1 MNLMFFSSRAK
12 EILMSFKKTLSYLKC
27 FLNGV
32 KTVKYENG
40 LTSVLINDKN
50 SLTAT
55 AIIFVRVGAV
65 DEKPSQSGL
74 SHFLEHLMFKGS
86 KNYIGNLMNRNVE
99 NMGGYINAAT
109 AKEFT
114 MYYINIQKD
123 GLEESIKMLADTMQ
137 NPSFPQYEIDRER
150 KVVTEEIQRHS
161 DNPVAVIYEK
171 FYKTLYAESALKNSI
186 IGIPQV
192 VANVSREEIYSYYKT
207 HYIPEKM
214 IVVISGN
221 FDETSV
227 AKLIDETFG
236 KFEEQSASPDPMLFE
251 KSHDGKDIVE
261 YGKVKTGYMLTGF
274 LGPAINEKDI
284 YVANTAVGILGG
296 GKSSR
301 LYKAMYEKK
310 HLVYSTISCFTIE
323 KGTGNICIMSVF
335 DSKNLKKIKNE
346 IRKQIENII
355 DGSIAEEELNRAKI
369 SIKTSWNFSLETPF
383 DIADNIGYWHLIGKS
398 EFIEEYMKKI
408 ESTTVGDIVGF
419 FKKYYSPTAVS
430 NIALLP
436 SSAVV
441 YKNK

>member
-1 MNLMFFSSRAK
+1 
-12 EILMSFKKTLSYLKC
+12 
-27 FLNGV
+27 
-32 KTVKYENG
+32 
-40 LTSVLINDKN
+40 
-50 SLTAT
+50 
-55 AIIFVRVGAV
+55 
-65 DEKPSQSGL
+65 
-74 SHFLEHLMFKGS
+74 
-86 KNYIGNLMNRNVE
+86 MNRNVE

-236 KFEEQSASPDPMLFE
+236 KFEEQSAPPDPMLFE
-251 KSHDGKDIVE
+251 NPII
-261 YGKVKTGYMLTGF
+261 
-274 LGPAINEKDI
+274 P
-284 YVANTAVGILGG
+284 
-296 GKSSR
+296 R
-301 LYKAMYEKK
+301 
-310 HLVYSTISCFTIE
+310 YS
-323 KGTGNICIMSVF
+323 
-335 DSKNLKKIKNE
+335 
-346 IRKQIENII
+346 
-355 DGSIAEEELNRAKI
+355 
-369 SIKTSWNFSLETPF
+369 
-383 DIADNIGYWHLIGKS
+383 
-398 EFIEEYMKKI
+398 
-408 ESTTVGDIVGF
+408 
-419 FKKYYSPTAVS
+419 
-430 NIALLP
+430 
-436 SSAVV
+436 
-441 YKNK
+441 